1 MEKLRERDKAA
12 GSDAVF
18 RRPIGAYTAMSKEVG
33 NNFATNCS
41 AGIPGRVT
49 VNGHSATYAAC
60 TVPTVSRYI
69 RKQKNTKMSLR
80 PIFRAGILMPIF
92 SSRFCSQLILG
103 FSVHHGASLKA
114 PTMSLD
120 VY

>member
-1 MEKLRERDKAA
+1 MLYFEDRLAPILLCQKKLET
-12 GSDAVF
+12 S
-18 RRPIGAYTAMSKEVG
+18 
-33 NNFATNCS
+33 
-41 AGIPGRVT
+41 IPGRVT

-60 TVPTVSRYI
+60 TVPT
-69 RKQKNTKMSLR
+69 NTKMSLR

-92 SSRFCSQLILG
+92 SSRFCSELILG
-103 FSVHHGASLKA
+103 FSVHHGASLEA